1 MSFGAELDKNNQRK
15 AASSCCA
22 FVSVSAAPAQ
32 RLHQL
37 MVSASLAVV
46 RTAVICW
53 ARVEIELLRNTICLA
68 WRGYS
73 GYLELIGVLMA
84 PVLQWGEAGTR
95 EPRELHKGKC
105 VEDAGELLASGSF
118 SERENESMSN
128 GALAWFCLSRQL
140 LEDLERPVT
149 LPCSWLCSVAELP
162 AEPNLGCNESWL
174 GKVMVFWGCA
184 AAPVSPMLN
193 LGKLQS

>member
-15 AASSCCA
+15 AASSRCA
-22 FVSVSAAPAQ
+22 FVSASAAPAQ

-53 ARVEIELLRNTICLA
+53 ARIEIELLKNTIFLA
-68 WRGYS
+68 WR

-95 EPRELHKGKC
+95 EPRKLHKGKC

-118 SERENESMSN
+118 SERENEHMSN
-128 GALAWFCLSRQL
+128 GAPAWFCLSRQL

-149 LPCSWLCSVAELP
+149 LPRFWLCSVAELS
-162 AEPNLGCNESWL
+162 AEPNLGCDESWL
-174 GKVMVFWGCA
+174 GKVVVFCGCA
-184 AAPVSPMLN
+184 AAPVCPMLN